1 MATESAVFI
10 EPLVGHEYQK
20 LTYRL
25 AWARKQY
32 EINKSQVQDREYA
45 GHSYDDW
52 TILRESI
59 SAFKARMLS
68 EHVLKLGPELNRL
81 LISEAG
87 LVENGFCADYTASLT
102 RFPPSCT
109 MEAIDR
115 WFNWHSVEK
124 AGYTL
129 WFSHAHISAIA
140 QNRTSQV

>member
-87 LVENGFCADYTASLT
+87 PGGKRLLRRLHRQPD
-102 RFPPSCT
+102 
-109 MEAIDR
+109 
-115 WFNWHSVEK
+115 K
-124 AGYTL
+124 
-129 WFSHAHISAIA
+129 ISTVLHDGS
-140 QNRTSQV
+140 NRPVVQLA